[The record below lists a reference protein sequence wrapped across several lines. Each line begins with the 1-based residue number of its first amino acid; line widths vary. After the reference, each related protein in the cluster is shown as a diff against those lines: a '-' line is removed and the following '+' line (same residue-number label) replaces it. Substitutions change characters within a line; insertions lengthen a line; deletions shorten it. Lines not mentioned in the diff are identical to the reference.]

1 MRVSC
6 ACPVQTASCYL
17 FDGLR
22 KLGVQPI
29 ITSQVVRAVYEGSEV
44 QKGEAIVRLFE
55 REIGNDINAQ
65 YSKEELS
72 RQERRAVRKQERA
85 EQNTRL
91 HRR

>member
-22 KLGVQPI
+22 KLGVRPI
-29 ITSQVVRAVYEGSEV
+29 ITSQVVRAVYEGAEV

-55 REIGNDINAQ
+55 REIGHDIAAF
-65 YSKEELS
+65 YDKGE
-72 RQERRAVRKQERA
+72 QENRRIA
-85 EQNTRL
+85 TR
-91 HRR
+91 RRR